1 MSLFLYTINGVHDE
15 IVSLP
20 NGNPKNQNKKG
31 RSCDNVISIQIN
43 KTQQFLLDDGILSFN
58 IYICIYQQTLLYR

>member
-20 NGNPKNQNKKG
+20 NGNPNNQNKKG
-31 RSCDNVISIQIN
+31 ISCENVIFIQIN
-43 KTQQFLLDDGILSFN
+43 KTQEFLLDDGIFF
-58 IYICIYQQTLLYR
+58 